1 MALGRGAYPKL
12 STGMWIMNLETIK
25 SEQFIKHA
33 SKMWW
38 DNWKIEK
45 YKYSAIGY
53 GGILRKTK

>member
-1 MALGRGAYPKL
+1 
-12 STGMWIMNLETIK
+12 MNLETIK
-25 SEQFIKHA
+25 SEQFTKHA

>member
-1 MALGRGAYPKL
+1 
-12 STGMWIMNLETIK
+12 MWIMNLETIK

>member
-1 MALGRGAYPKL
+1 MILFI
-12 STGMWIMNLETIK
+12 TGFINHDPWIMNLETIK

-33 SKMWW
+33 SKIWW